1 MELNKA
7 QELAINHK
15 DGPALV
21 LAGPGSGK
29 TYTIV
34 HRVEALI
41 RTHHISPSN
50 ILVITFT
57 KAAAEEMQERF
68 FKLMNGKGHGVRFGT
83 FHSVFFT
90 ILKYAYHY
98 DVSNILTPIEKSE
111 ILHGLYIKE
120 HLELEDEKEF
130 LSRIEE
136 EISKVKSERLPLD
149 HYYSK
154 ETSVETFQNF
164 YYGYQKELNRRRR
177 IDFDDMMVYVYE
189 LFRARADILSMW
201 QKQYPYILVDE
212 FQDINR
218 LQYDIVKMMAGESKN
233 LFIVGDDDQS
243 IYGFRGSKP
252 VIMRDFETEMKEVT
266 KIFLDTN
273 YRSDQNI
280 VALAGNVIA
289 HNRTRYL
296 KNIQSFHPAENAVYT
311 YQFQNVRE
319 ESMVVVTKIMEY
331 REKGIPPEEMAVI
344 FRTNHQPRAVAG
356 KLMEHNI
363 PFYMKDYLPNLYEH
377 WIALDLKA
385 YIAIARGSVRRKDY
399 LRIMN
404 RPKRYI
410 SRDSLE
416 YPEVDLE
423 QVEEYY
429 QDKPWMQERIEQLSH
444 DLAFLYDCKPY
455 EGILY
460 IRKGIGYEDYLR
472 EYAAEHR
479 IDEEELFSIL
489 EEITESAK
497 DYRTYEEWF
506 LYINRYS
513 EQLKEQQT
521 KQQEKR
527 GVSLVT
533 MHSAKGLEY
542 EVVFII
548 DANES
553 ITPFHKAVL
562 DEDIEEERRLFYV
575 AMTRAKKLLH
585 IFSVKEYYNKRLSES
600 RFLEEMKENENE
612 GKRWKNT
619 AWESPSGI

>member
-1 MELNKA
+1 M
-7 QELAINHK
+7 NHK

-34 HRVEALI
+34 HRVEILI
-41 RTHHISPSN
+41 RTHHISPAN

-57 KAAAEEMQERF
+57 KAAAVEMQERF
-68 FKLMNGKGHGVRFGT
+68 LRLMEGKGSAVRFGT

-98 DVSNILTPIEKSE
+98 DASNILTPEEKGE
-111 ILHGLYIKE
+111 IMATLYRRE
-120 HLELEDEKEF
+120 QLELENEREF
-130 LSRIEE
+130 LSRIGE
-136 EISKVKSERLPLD
+136 EISRVKAEQIPLD

-154 ETSVETFQNF
+154 ETSAETFRHF
-164 YYGYQKELNRRRR
+164 YQGYQQQLKQRRR

-189 LFRARADILSMW
+189 LFRERPDILALW

-212 FQDINR
+212 FQDISR
-218 LQYDIVKMMAGESKN
+218 LQYEIVKMMAGEAKN
-233 LFIVGDDDQS
+233 LFVVGDDDQS
-243 IYGFRGSKP
+243 IYSFRGSKP
-252 VIMRDFETEMKEVT
+252 VIMRDFENEMPGVK
-266 KIFLDTN
+266 KIFLDIN
-273 YRSDQNI
+273 YRSDENI

-289 HNRTRYL
+289 HNQTRYL
-296 KNIQSFHPAENAVYT
+296 KKIRSFHPAENTVYT
-311 YQFQNVRE
+311 YHFKNVRE
-319 ESMVVVTKIMEY
+319 ESRAVVAKIMEY
-331 REKGIPPEEMAVI
+331 RDRGILLTQMAVI
-344 FRTNHQPRAVAG
+344 FRTNQQPRAIAG

-363 PFYMKDYLPNLYEH
+363 PFFMKDHMTNLYEH
-377 WIALDLKA
+377 WIAEDLFA
-385 YIAIARGSVRRKDY
+385 YIRIARGSDQRRDY
-399 LRIMN
+399 LRIIN

-416 YPEVDLE
+416 YPQVDLQ

-429 QDKPWMQERIEQLSH
+429 KDKPWMQERIEQLSY
-444 DLAFLYDCKPY
+444 DLAFLYDRTPY
-455 EGILY
+455 EGLLY
-460 IRKGIGYEDYLR
+460 IRKGIGYEQFLQ

-479 IDEEELFSIL
+479 IDEDELFSLL
-489 EEITESAK
+489 EELTESAR

-506 LYINRYS
+506 LSIERYT
-513 EQLKEQQT
+513 EALKAQRQ
-521 KQQEKR
+521 KQQEKK

-533 MHSAKGLEY
+533 MHSSKGLEY
-542 EVVFII
+542 DVVFLI

-562 DEDIEEERRLFYV
+562 DEDLEEERRLFYV
-575 AMTRAKKLLH
+575 AMTRARKLLH
-585 IFSVKEYYNKRLSES
+585 IFSVGKYYNKKLSES
-600 RFLEEMKENENE
+600 RFLEEMKENEVE